1 MKRFRKFVLGAIS
14 ACVVTMTP
22 VAANAGLIQ
31 LGFILDSSGSIGAG
45 NWTTIK
51 NGLSTAVGLIPTSGP
66 DIYEISVVSFS
77 ASAQSPT
84 ALRNVQLTSAAD
96 VTGVQNAI
104 NALAFLNSTTNYT
117 AAFTLMD
124 SVLRNTSA
132 NAEKSYVNFAT
143 DGDPN
148 PNNLDGIAVRN
159 SMISTATNGYVDN
172 ISIEAIGSG
181 ISAVGTTML
190 MNQIC
195 YPTPCTVLPV
205 ENFDAQGF
213 YIQVADANAYA
224 AAIQNKVRIITGQE
238 IPEPTSIALAGLALL
253 GLGAARRR
261 KA

>member
-96 VTGVQNAI
+96 VTGGPECDQ
-104 NALAFLNSTTNYT
+104 
-117 AAFTLMD
+117 
-124 SVLRNTSA
+124 R
-132 NAEKSYVNFAT
+132 
-143 DGDPN
+143 
-148 PNNLDGIAVRN
+148 
-159 SMISTATNGYVDN
+159 
-172 ISIEAIGSG
+172 
-181 ISAVGTTML
+181 VGVP
-190 MNQIC
+190 Q
-195 YPTPCTVLPV
+195 
-205 ENFDAQGF
+205 
-213 YIQVADANAYA
+213 
-224 AAIQNKVRIITGQE
+224 
-238 IPEPTSIALAGLALL
+238 
-253 GLGAARRR
+253 
-261 KA
+261 